1 MSVLGFM
8 VWVGVGM
15 AVGFLS
21 GVVPILFAACI
32 GSSNGGDVLFYFGYD
47 ISSLSLFFFFFSSSP
62 GLIYFSKYLTKIFEL
77 CIAKDKSPQYAMHD
91 AIPLLKCWESD
102 FATWE
107 VTYSWQ
113 GI

>member
-47 ISSLSLFFFFFSSSP
+47 ISSLSLFFFFFLFFP
-62 GLIYFSKYLTKIFEL
+62 RFNIF
-77 CIAKDKSPQYAMHD
+77 
-91 AIPLLKCWESD
+91 LKVLDQD
-102 FATWE
+102 F
-107 VTYSWQ
+107 
-113 GI
+113 